1 MQIGVKMAFIDDL
14 AMELFTLSLVGV
26 VSIYLTGSVY
36 IAYRRGIKDIEEVL
50 KPGVYPLG
58 ILGGII
64 TIMGIYGEMTWP
76 LPGSYNIL
84 FYDPYLI
91 IGLILVIMAVSIAMK
106 QKLQFTG
113 ILALFSGLIA
123 IYYGANAYM
132 DKMTSS
138 PIAML
143 GLYIAFGLTG
153 VFTYPTTLIYDML
166 PGKEKVSKLWTVVL
180 VIFWIG
186 LVVSAVLAALTAIEA
201 VPQHLLSPP

>member
-1 MQIGVKMAFIDDL
+1 MAFIDDL

-26 VSIYLTGSVY
+26 VSVYLTGAVY
-36 IAYRRGIKDIEEVL
+36 LAYRKGVKDIEGVL
-50 KPGVYPLG
+50 KPGVYPLS

-91 IGLILVIMAVSIAMK
+91 IGLILIMIAVSIAMK

-186 LVVSAVLAALTAIEA
+186 LIVSAVLAAVTAIEA

>member
-123 IYYGANAYM
+123 IYYDANAYM

>member
-1 MQIGVKMAFIDDL
+1 MAFIDDL
-14 AMELFTLSLVGV
+14 AMELFTLTLVGV
-26 VSIYLTGSVY
+26 VSIYMTGTAY
-36 IAYRRGIKDIEEVL
+36 LAYRKGEKNIEEIM
-50 KPGVYPLG
+50 KPGVMPLG

-64 TIMGIYGEMTWP
+64 VIMGVYGEMTWP

-91 IGLILVIMAVSIAMK
+91 LGLIILMMAIALGLK
-106 QKLQFTG
+106 QKLQYTG
-113 ILALFSGLIA
+113 IIALFAGAIA

-153 VFTYPTTLIYDML
+153 MFTYPTTLIYDML
-166 PGKEKVSKLWTVVL
+166 PGKGKVSKGWTVILVL
-180 VIFWIG
+180 FWIG
-186 LVVSAVLAALTAIEA
+186 LIVSAVLAAVTAIEA

>member
-1 MQIGVKMAFIDDL
+1 MAFIDDL

-36 IAYRRGIKDIEEVL
+36 IAYRKGIKDIEEVL

-123 IYYGANAYM
+123 IYYGANAYI

-153 VFTYPTTLIYDML
+153 VFTYPTTLIYEML
-166 PGKEKVSKLWTVVL
+166 PGKAKVSKLWTVVL

>member
-1 MQIGVKMAFIDDL
+1 MAFIDDL

-36 IAYRRGIKDIEEVL
+36 MAYRKGIKDIEGVL

-58 ILGGII
+58 VLGAII

-91 IGLILVIMAVSIAMK
+91 IGLILIIMAVSIAMK

-113 ILALFSGLIA
+113 ILALFSGLVA

-186 LVVSAVLAALTAIEA
+186 LVVSAVLAAVTAIEA

>member
-1 MQIGVKMAFIDDL
+1 MAFIDDL

-36 IAYRRGIKDIEEVL
+36 IAYRKGIKDIEEVL

-166 PGKEKVSKLWTVVL
+166 PGKAKVSKLWTVVL

>member
-1 MQIGVKMAFIDDL
+1 MAFIDDL

-26 VSIYLTGSVY
+26 LSLYLTGTAY
-36 IAYRRGIKDIEEVL
+36 LAYRKGVKDIEEVM
-50 KPGVYPLG
+50 KPGAFPLLV
-58 ILGGII
+58 LGMII

-91 IGLILVIMAVSIAMK
+91 LGLILLMVAISLILK
-106 QKLQFTG
+106 QKLQYTG
-113 ILALFSGLIA
+113 IIALFAGLIA
-123 IYYGANAYM
+123 IYYGANAYI
-132 DKMTSS
+132 DKMTAS

-153 VFTYPTTLIYDML
+153 VFTYPTTLIYDLL
-166 PGKEKVSKLWTVVL
+166 PGKAKVSKLWMVVL
-180 VIFWIG
+180 IIFWIG

-201 VPQHLLSPP
+201 VPQHLLKPP

>member
-1 MQIGVKMAFIDDL
+1 MAFIDDL

-26 VSIYLTGSVY
+26 VSIYMTGTVY
-36 IAYRRGIKDIEEVL
+36 MAYRHGVRDIEEVL
-50 KPGVYPLG
+50 KPGVFPLG
-58 ILGGII
+58 ALGAVI

-91 IGLILVIMAVSIAMK
+91 LGLIILMIAVAIGMK
-106 QKLQFTG
+106 QKLQFSG
-113 ILALFSGLIA
+113 IVALFAGLIA
-123 IYYGANAYM
+123 IYYGINAYL

-153 VFTYPTTLIYDML
+153 VFTYPTTLIYDLL

-186 LVVSAVLAALTAIEA
+186 LIVSAVLAALTAIEA
-201 VPQHLLSPP
+201 VPQHLLKPP

>member
-1 MQIGVKMAFIDDL
+1 MAFVDDL
-14 AMELFTLSLVGV
+14 AMELFIMSLVGV

-36 IAYRRGIKDIEEVL
+36 LAYRRGVKDIEGVL
-50 KPGVYPLG
+50 RPGVYPLG

-64 TIMGIYGEMTWP
+64 TIMGIYGEMVWP

-91 IGLILVIMAVSIAMK
+91 IGLILIIMAISIGMK

-113 ILALFSGLIA
+113 ILALFAGIIA

-186 LVVSAVLAALTAIEA
+186 LVVSAVLAAVTAIEA

>member
-1 MQIGVKMAFIDDL
+1 MAFIDDL
-14 AMELFTLSLVGV
+14 AMELFSLSLVGV
-26 VSIYLTGSVY
+26 VSIYLTGAVY
-36 IAYRRGIKDIEEVL
+36 VAYRKGIKDIEGVL
-50 KPGVYPLG
+50 RPGVYPLG

-91 IGLILVIMAVSIAMK
+91 IGLILLMMAVSIAMK

-166 PGKEKVSKLWTVVL
+166 PGKDRVSKLWTVVL

-186 LVVSAVLAALTAIEA
+186 LIVSAVLAALTAIEA

>member
-1 MQIGVKMAFIDDL
+1 MAFIDDL
-14 AMELFTLSLVGV
+14 AMELFTLTLVGV
-26 VSIYLTGSVY
+26 VSIYMTGTAY
-36 IAYRRGIKDIEEVL
+36 LAYRKGEKNIEEIM
-50 KPGVYPLG
+50 KPGVMPLG

-64 TIMGIYGEMTWP
+64 VIMGVYGEMTWP

-91 IGLILVIMAVSIAMK
+91 LGLIILMMAVALGLK
-106 QKLQFTG
+106 QKLQYTG
-113 ILALFSGLIA
+113 IIALFAGAIA
-123 IYYGANAYM
+123 IYYGANAYL

-153 VFTYPTTLIYDML
+153 MFTYPTTLIYDML
-166 PGKEKVSKLWTVVL
+166 PGKGKVSKGWTVILVL
-180 VIFWIG
+180 FWIG
-186 LVVSAVLAALTAIEA
+186 LIVSAVLAAVTAIEA

>member
-1 MQIGVKMAFIDDL
+1 MAFIDDL

-36 IAYRRGIKDIEEVL
+36 MAYRKGIKDIESVL
-50 KPGVYPLG
+50 KPGIIPLG
-58 ILGGII
+58 VLGGII

-91 IGLILVIMAVSIAMK
+91 IGLILIIIAVSIAMK

-123 IYYGANAYM
+123 IYYGANAYL

-153 VFTYPTTLIYDML
+153 VFTYPTTLIYDLL

-186 LVVSAVLAALTAIEA
+186 LVVSAVLAALTAMEA

>member
-1 MQIGVKMAFIDDL
+1 MAFIDDL

-36 IAYRRGIKDIEEVL
+36 IAYRKGIKDIEEVL

-91 IGLILVIMAVSIAMK
+91 IGLILIIMAVSIAMK

-153 VFTYPTTLIYDML
+153 VSTYPTTLIYDML
-166 PGKEKVSKLWTVVL
+166 PGKAKVSKLWTVVL

>member
-1 MQIGVKMAFIDDL
+1 MAFIDDL

-36 IAYRRGIKDIEEVL
+36 VAYRKGIKDIEGVS

-58 ILGGII
+58 VLGAII

-91 IGLILVIMAVSIAMK
+91 IGLILIIMAVSIAMK

-113 ILALFSGLIA
+113 ILALFSGLVA

-186 LVVSAVLAALTAIEA
+186 LVVSAVLAAVTAIEA

>member
-1 MQIGVKMAFIDDL
+1 MAFIDDL
-14 AMELFTLSLVGV
+14 AMELFIMSLVGV

-36 IAYRRGIKDIEEVL
+36 LAYRRGVKDIEGVL

-64 TIMGIYGEMTWP
+64 TIMGIYGEMVWP

-91 IGLILVIMAVSIAMK
+91 IGLILIIMAISIGMK

-113 ILALFSGLIA
+113 ILALFSGIIA

-186 LVVSAVLAALTAIEA
+186 LVVSAVLAAVTAIEA

>member
-1 MQIGVKMAFIDDL
+1 MAFIDDL

-36 IAYRRGIKDIEEVL
+36 IAYRKGIKDIEEVL

-91 IGLILVIMAVSIAMK
+91 IGLILIIMAVSIAMK

-153 VFTYPTTLIYDML
+153 VFTYPTTLIYEML
-166 PGKEKVSKLWTVVL
+166 PGKAKVSKLWTVVL

>member
-1 MQIGVKMAFIDDL
+1 MAFIDDL

-36 IAYRRGIKDIEEVL
+36 IAYRKGIKDIEEVL

-91 IGLILVIMAVSIAMK
+91 IGLILIIMAVSIAMK

-123 IYYGANAYM
+123 IYYGANAYI

-166 PGKEKVSKLWTVVL
+166 PGKAKVSKLWTVVL